1 MVLLKRFWFI
11 QVDRF
16 RIHTS
21 QLKTCSY
28 TCFLYVHV
36 SFVRP
41 HSIYMNKKCINHAVW
56 EPWALSHRH
65 QRCNKQ
71 QSRRWKHHG
80 FTAPTGYVIYFALSK
95 SLISC
100 SHVWKIRITKKIK
113 HLVLDP
119 QEVKHYLPA
128 SWKACTSNPPRIH
141 KQHEP
146 IVGSAPTK
154 AAEWKISHIYICLL
168 LASAHGVN
176 EWSTV
181 ADVWNKYEVGA
192 FSGPGFE

>member
-1 MVLLKRFWFI
+1 M
-11 QVDRF
+11 
-16 RIHTS
+16 
-21 QLKTCSY
+21 
-28 TCFLYVHV
+28 HV

-154 AAEWKISHIYICLL
+154 AAEWKISHIYMSSISISSWGKWMIYSSWCLKQI
-168 LASAHGVN
+168 
-176 EWSTV
+176 WSWCILRTGIRIV
-181 ADVWNKYEVGA
+181 PEEKFLILPSTGTLR
-192 FSGPGFE
+192 